1 MKRPALL
8 ILLAA
13 LPLLLSIQEVVA
25 REVTLPPEIIKKIS
39 DSISGEYVTCGAYYN
54 LLLEDIARSGDIVG
68 VEMTEYT
75 RNAALEYAL
84 LIAKESR
91 SQKTAE
97 KEILVR
103 FARNMKFLMAE
114 MDYEIGNIS
123 ILVKQYDSRCEEI
136 MEYPDKMMGEWSYKF
151 LKHYLLQ

>member
-84 LIAKESR
+84 LIAKEGS
-91 SQKTAE
+91 SQEMAE
-97 KEILVR
+97 KETL
-103 FARNMKFLMAE
+103 AGLERNMKSMMEE

-123 ILVKQYDSRCEEI
+123 ILMKQYGNRCEEI